1 MSGAVTHGYPR
12 LTRITMVGV
21 PANRAGPSPPSGPGK
36 PAAPRN
42 MLVRRPVGPNEP
54 GGVWVCAFRLRPVP
68 GNADAVPTR
77 PSRKCENLVRL
88 GHAPTETLKGGKVS
102 PEARVLGFVILM
114 VAIFLGAYKAGAFL
128 GPVIP
133 AHSVVGTPG
142 GGQAPSMNMNMG
154 AGPARPTARAG
165 TPVTGI
171 RR

>member
-1 MSGAVTHGYPR
+1 
-12 LTRITMVGV
+12 
-21 PANRAGPSPPSGPGK
+21 
-36 PAAPRN
+36 
-42 MLVRRPVGPNEP
+42 
-54 GGVWVCAFRLRPVP
+54 
-68 GNADAVPTR
+68 
-77 PSRKCENLVRL
+77 
-88 GHAPTETLKGGKVS
+88 VS

-154 AGPARPTARAG
+154 VGPEQPAGRPRAS
-165 TPVTGI
+165 VTGSLVTGT